1 MEMVASF
8 VSSNTLEGKNLLTGQ
23 ILSLQSTPIGEWL
36 KIHANC
42 GDGAI
47 NLKLGREKQ
56 YALWWG
62 QIPVTGSK
70 GNT

>member
-1 MEMVASF
+1 MVASL
-8 VSSNTLEGKNLLTGQ
+8 VSSDTLEGKNLLTEQ
-23 ILSLQSTPIGEWL
+23 IFSLQSTPIGEWL

-56 YALWWG
+56 YAL
-62 QIPVTGSK
+62 
-70 GNT
+70 